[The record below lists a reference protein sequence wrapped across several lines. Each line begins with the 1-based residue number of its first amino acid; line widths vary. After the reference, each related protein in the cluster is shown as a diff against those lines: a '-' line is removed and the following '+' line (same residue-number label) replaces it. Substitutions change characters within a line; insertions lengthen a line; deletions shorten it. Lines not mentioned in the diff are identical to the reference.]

1 MITITPRRAGAAVAL
16 ASMALLAGTTSAH
29 NDTTPPTGAAA
40 PAGASLAGTCP
51 DTVVIQTDWWPE
63 AEHGGLY
70 ELVGEGYAIDKD
82 AKKVSGPLVSK
93 GADTGVKVEIRA
105 GGSAI
110 PGSVADEMV
119 AHPEILLGYFNI
131 EGSATNQA
139 VNLLSVVA
147 PLEKNPQMIM
157 WDPATYPDVKE
168 IKDLQKHDVP
178 VLVFGKGIVAK
189 WMINQ
194 GILEDGQF
202 DTSFDGSPDRFV
214 AEGKVAQQGFATA
227 EPYKFEF
234 DLPSWNK
241 PIAFQTY
248 YDAGWKTYSQT
259 LAILADNRGEL
270 APCLKL
276 LVPIIQQAQVD
287 YIQSPDRANAII
299 GEAVKGY
306 DNFWTQSPELMKFSV
321 DQQLKLGIVGNG
333 DDATLGNMD
342 EARVQAVIDELTGT
356 PGVDVRAGIKAADLV
371 TNEFI
376 DPSIGL
382 PAAPSTTDTTPAG
395 SMVPGTSS

>member
-1 MITITPRRAGAAVAL
+1 MISTSARFAGATAAL
-16 ASMALLAGTTSAH
+16 ASLALIAGTASAH
-29 NDTTPPTGAAA
+29 DDSTPHTE
-40 PAGASLAGTCP
+40 PAGTVAAGTAGAVSLKGVCP
-51 DTVVIQTDWWPE
+51 DTVVVQTDWWPE

-70 ELVGEGYAIDKD
+70 EMVGPGYTIDKD
-82 AKKVSGPLVSK
+82 VKKVTGPLISK
-93 GADTGVKVEIRA
+93 GADTGVKIEIRA

-119 AHPEILLGYFNI
+119 AHSEIILGYFNI

-139 VNLLSVVA
+139 VKLLSVVA

-178 VLVFGKGIVAK
+178 VLVFGKGIVPK
-189 WMINQ
+189 WLIHK
-194 GILEDGQF
+194 GILKDGQF

-227 EPYKFEF
+227 EPYKFEH

-259 LAILADNRGEL
+259 LAILAEEKDKL

-276 LVPIIQQAQVD
+276 LVPIVQQAQVD
-287 YIQSPDRANAII
+287 YVGAPDAANAVI
-299 GEAVKGY
+299 GDAVAAY

-321 DQQLKLGIVGNG
+321 EQQVKLGIVGNG

-342 EARVQAVIDELTGT
+342 EARVQTVIDELKAT
-356 PGVDVRAGIKAADLV
+356 PDVDVRADITAADLA

-382 PAAPSTTDTTPAG
+382 P
-395 SMVPGTSS
+395 